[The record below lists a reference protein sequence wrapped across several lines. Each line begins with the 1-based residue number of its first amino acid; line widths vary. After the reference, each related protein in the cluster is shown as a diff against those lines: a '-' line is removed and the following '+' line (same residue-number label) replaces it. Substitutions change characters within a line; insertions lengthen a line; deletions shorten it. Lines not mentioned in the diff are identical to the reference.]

1 MEIRNI
7 STVINSGRRNA
18 QTNTAAGK
26 DACAL
31 RQKNRDRMGEILSF
45 VDAYVRKNRRSP
57 NCREIAA
64 LFPSGAPPFTIT
76 SRP

>member
-1 MEIRNI
+1 MEIRKI
-7 STVINSGRRNA
+7 STGICSGRRNA
-18 QTNTAAGK
+18 QTNAAAGK
-26 DACAL
+26 DACAM

-57 NCREIAA
+57 SCREIAA